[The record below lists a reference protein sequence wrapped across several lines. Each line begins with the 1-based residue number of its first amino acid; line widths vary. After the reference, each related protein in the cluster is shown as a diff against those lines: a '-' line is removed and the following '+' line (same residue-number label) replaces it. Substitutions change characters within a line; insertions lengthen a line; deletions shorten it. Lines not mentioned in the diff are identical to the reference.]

1 MFEILLPLS
10 LITLFVPRKIE
21 PTPIAVVK
29 NINISPIKKEENQTC
44 CVPNDLPSLFANVN
58 IEKLG
63 DKTIP
68 EIAKAKVKIIELVH
82 IPPYDDPLSKTSTI
96 FIVPGTDR

>member
-10 LITLFVPRKIE
+10 LIILFVPRKIE

-44 CVPNDLPSLFANVN
+44 CVANDLPSLFENVN
-58 IEKLG
+58 MEKLG
-63 DKTIP
+63 DITIP
-68 EIAKAKVKIIELVH
+68 ETAKAKVKIIELVH
-82 IPPYDDPLSKTSTI
+82 IPPYDDPLSNTCTI
-96 FIVPGTDR
+96 FTVPGTAK